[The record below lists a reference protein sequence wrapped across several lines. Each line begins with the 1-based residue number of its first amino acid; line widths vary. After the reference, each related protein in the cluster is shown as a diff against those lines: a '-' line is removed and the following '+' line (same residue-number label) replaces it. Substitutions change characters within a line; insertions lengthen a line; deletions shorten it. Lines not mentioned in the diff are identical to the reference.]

1 MSEHEIQVAVF
12 DVLRLNESK
21 YPFLKWIYAVPNGGS
36 RHPAVAGKL
45 KAEGV
50 KRGISDICIPF
61 PCLHSFREPT
71 GLCCRGAYIEMK
83 AGKNKPTPE
92 QKEFLEFVQK
102 AGYKADVCYSAKDAL
117 DVIEDYC
124 GIKLRG
130 RNAK

>member
-61 PCLHSFREPT
+61 PNTPLNAEHSPKYS
-71 GLCCRGAYIEMK
+71 GAYIEMK

-92 QKEFLEFVQK
+92 QKEFLDFIETQ
-102 AGYKADVCYSAKDAL
+102 GYKGIVARSSDEAL
-117 DVIEDYC
+117 DFIEYYC

-130 RNAK
+130 RNA